1 MSPAARVD
9 ARAWRGTAAL
19 TALAPDWDGLAREAR
34 LDPLCNSHAWS
45 EAYARAFA
53 ADGDVFG
60 WSFEH
65 QGEPAGILALRREP
79 SRGVLALK
87 RALFVADGTFDS
99 DYLAPPIR
107 PGLERA
113 VARALFDLARAE
125 RGLETLVLSGMP
137 EGSRFLAAL
146 RAELELRGL
155 PYREH
160 SVPCLASPLAGSFE
174 LTLASLKPRMRSK
187 VRSAMRS
194 ADERGARLAWCRRA
208 DEIEPWLA
216 ELYRLHEARWQAVG
230 RPGSFADPRRRA
242 FYSTFARTLLE
253 RGELAFARLEEGD
266 GTVSAIQ
273 LGACIGERY
282 YQIQEGFD
290 PAREDDR
297 VGTALRAL
305 ALSDLIARGVRSYDF
320 MAGDSRHKRDW
331 GGEPRPCTTIAL
343 PLPRWRARLAYGLR
357 QRVERWLPRG
367 ASTNPPDSDPDRG
380 SKE

>member
-1 MSPAARVD
+1 MS
-9 ARAWRGTAAL
+9 
-19 TALAPDWDGLAREAR
+19 ALAPAWDALAREAR

-45 EAYARAFA
+45 EAYAGAFA
-53 ADGDVFG
+53 EEQDVFG

-65 QGEPAGILALRREP
+65 QGELAGILALRREP
-79 SRGVLALK
+79 SRGVLALR

-107 PGLERA
+107 AGLERA
-113 VARALFDLARAE
+113 VAGQLFDLARAE
-125 RGLETLVLSGMP
+125 RGLEALVLSGIP
-137 EGSRFLAAL
+137 EGSPFLPAL
-146 RAELELRGL
+146 RAELELREL

-160 SVPCLASPLAGSFE
+160 AVSCLAAPLADSFE

-187 VRSAMRS
+187 VRSALRS
-194 ADERGARLAWCRRA
+194 ADERGARLAWCRRQ
-208 DEIEPWLA
+208 DELEPWLA
-216 ELYRLHEARWQAVG
+216 ELYRLHEARWQAAG

-242 FYSTFARTLLE
+242 FYAAFTRTMLE
-253 RGELAFARLEEGD
+253 RGELAFARIEEGD

-290 PAREDDR
+290 PAREDER

-305 ALSDLIARGVRSYDF
+305 ALSDLITRGVRSYDF
-320 MAGDSRHKRDW
+320 MAGDSQHKREW
-331 GGEPRPCTTIAL
+331 GGEPRPCTTIAF

-357 QRVERWLPRG
+357 HQAERWWPREASPN
-367 ASTNPPDSDPDRG
+367 ASTADAAEG
-380 SKE
+380 

>member
-1 MSPAARVD
+1 VNPAARLD

-19 TALAPDWDGLAREAR
+19 AGLAPDWDRLAREAG

-45 EAYARAFA
+45 EAHARAFTA
-53 ADGDVFG
+53 ERDVFG

-65 QGEPAGILALRREP
+65 QGELAGILALRREP
-79 SRGVLALK
+79 SRGVLALR

-107 PGLERA
+107 AGLERA
-113 VARALFDLARAE
+113 VTRQLFDLARAE
-125 RGLETLVLSGMP
+125 RGLEALVLSGMP
-137 EGSRFLAAL
+137 EDSPFLAAL
-146 RAELELRGL
+146 RTELDVRGL

-160 SVPCLASPLAGSFE
+160 AVTCLAAPLADSFE

-187 VRSAMRS
+187 VRSALRS
-194 ADERGARLAWCRRA
+194 AEERGARLAWCRRR
-208 DEIEPWLA
+208 DELEPWLA
-216 ELYRLHEARWQAVG
+216 ELFRLHELRWRAQG

-242 FYSTFARTLLE
+242 FYQAFTASALE
-253 RGELAFARLEEGD
+253 RGELAFARLEEG
-266 GTVSAIQ
+266 GSVSAIQ
-273 LGACIGERY
+273 LGARIGERY

-305 ALSDLIARGVRSYDF
+305 ALTDLIARGVRSYDF

-331 GGEPRPCTTIAL
+331 GGAPRPCTTIAF

-357 QRVERWLPRG
+357 QRAERWWPRE
-367 ASTNPPDSDPDRG
+367 ASAPADAD
-380 SKE
+380 